1 MKAKFLPLLL
11 LAVLLQVSTFTFAD
25 EMVNA
30 RQIRLRNKTKVEHRS
45 IPVIPEAYIENSVL
59 SIDLLST
66 VPAVTVIIKDAE
78 TNEVVY
84 TSTEVNIDKV
94 YIDLAAEEKGKYVID
109 IQLSAETFTG
119 EFDLD

>member
-1 MKAKFLPLLL
+1 MRAKFLPFLL
-11 LAVLLQVSTFTFAD
+11 LAVLLHVSVFSFAD
-25 EMVNA
+25 EMTSA
-30 RQIRLRNKTKVEHRS
+30 RRIRLKNKTTVEHRS
-45 IPVIPEAYIENSVL
+45 IPVTPEAFIENSLL
-59 SIDLLST
+59 SIDLFST

-84 TSTEVNIDKV
+84 TSTEVNVDKV

>member
-1 MKAKFLPLLL
+1 MRAKFLPFLL
-11 LAVLLQVSTFTFAD
+11 LAVLLHVSVFSFAD
-25 EMVNA
+25 EMTSA
-30 RQIRLRNKTKVEHRS
+30 RRIRLKNKTTVEHRS
-45 IPVIPEAYIENSVL
+45 IPVTPEAFLENSLL

>member
-25 EMVNA
+25 EMVSA

-45 IPVIPEAYIENSVL
+45 IPVIPEASIENSLL

-94 YIDLAAEEKGKYVID
+94 YIDLVAEEKGKYVID

>member
-11 LAVLLQVSTFTFAD
+11 LTVLLQISTFTFAD
-25 EMVNA
+25 QMTSA
-30 RQIRLRNKTKVEHRS
+30 RQIRLKNKIKVEHRS
-45 IPVIPEAYIENSVL
+45 IPVTPAAFLENSLL

>member
-1 MKAKFLPLLL
+1 MRAKFLPFLL
-11 LAVLLQVSTFTFAD
+11 LAVLLHVSVFSFAD
-25 EMVNA
+25 EMTSA
-30 RQIRLRNKTKVEHRS
+30 RRIRLKNKTTVEHRS
-45 IPVIPEAYIENSVL
+45 IPVTPEAFLENSLL
-59 SIDLLST
+59 SIDLFST

-84 TSTEVNIDKV
+84 TSTEVNVDKV

>member
-25 EMVNA
+25 EMVSA

-45 IPVIPEAYIENSVL
+45 IPVTPEASIENSLL